1 MENNKYLAINA
12 LRKTQKRDASTPPN
26 DADDTRSANRNLPP
40 SPPPQKTVNETNTST
55 TLVNAVTI
63 CPTTDSIYERIM
75 WARRAAALTPPPPY
89 PTNRS
94 ATTPLF
100 HPPPPFPLLQTT
112 ANEARTT
119 SINATTTIRPTRHDI
134 YEQIMRARRAAALKP
149 PPPYPTNKSATT
161 TTTTDTLQESETEE
175 SANMYRHKIASRRMT
190 AKISTRETNAPPIS
204 NRKTMWRYNED
215 EDEEEL
221 YGFKKAFFFNNDD
234 FYSRYR

>member
-1 MENNKYLAINA
+1 MENNKYSVINA

-26 DADDTRSANRNLPP
+26 DVDGTRSANRNSP

-75 WARRAAALTPPPPY
+75 RARRAAALTPPPPY

-94 ATTPLF
+94 ATTPLS

-161 TTTTDTLQESETEE
+161 TTDTLQGPETEE
-175 SANMYRHKIASRRMT
+175 SASMYRRKIASRRMT
-190 AKISTRETNAPPIS
+190 VKISTRETNAPPIS
-204 NRKTMWRYNED
+204 NRKTMWHYNQD